1 MKKNC
6 KYFIQVKKIVH
17 VLIFFFYLL
26 LRDENKI
33 RKRETIA

>member
-1 MKKNC
+1 
-6 KYFIQVKKIVH
+6 VH